1 MTISQRIFSE
11 LKRQGKTQKDLSEA
25 IGISTSTINAWNKRD
40 ANPSADAI
48 YPIAKFLGMSLEYL
62 LIGEDTT
69 VNNSISTGDITGNYN
84 ANITTANADNCTEF
98 EKEISSILSGLTFR
112 ERTELMTVIYKF
124 ADEHKNR
131 E

>member
-62 LIGEDTT
+62 LTGEDTT
-69 VNNSISTGDITGNYN
+69 VNNSISTGDITGSYN
-84 ANITTANADNCTEF
+84 ANITTTNTDSCTEF
-98 EKEISSILSGLTFR
+98 EKEFSSVLSGLSFR
-112 ERTELMTVIYKF
+112 ERTELMTMIYKF
-124 ADEHKNR
+124 ADEHKK
-131 E
+131 